1 MLNIQNQKVNGNL
14 TRRTSNM
21 KEEYKFIVISDEPK
35 HPIPRLQV
43 ECRIRNDIPEDIKDY
58 IFSLKSD
65 YIKEEN

>member
-1 MLNIQNQKVNGNL
+1 
-14 TRRTSNM
+14 M